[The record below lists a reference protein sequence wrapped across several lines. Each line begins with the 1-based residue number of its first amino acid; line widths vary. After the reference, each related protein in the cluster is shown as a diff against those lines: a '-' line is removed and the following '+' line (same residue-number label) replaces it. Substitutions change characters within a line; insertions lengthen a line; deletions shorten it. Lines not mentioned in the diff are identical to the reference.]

1 MSGMNK
7 QLLQDLMQNIEARK
21 QTEQR
26 LKATVR
32 NLMMWQEFRGLR
44 RCSITIDIETRTH
57 FNRILAMVLPDLCSN
72 AWDSASPVRTDC
84 GHLSAD

>member
-1 MSGMNK
+1 MSGINK

-32 NLMMWQEFRGLR
+32 GLMWQTCTN
-44 RCSITIDIETRTH
+44 CSMKHT
-57 FNRILAMVLPDLCSN
+57 C
-72 AWDSASPVRTDC
+72 
-84 GHLSAD
+84 HLHNP

>member
-32 NLMMWQEFRGLR
+32 
-44 RCSITIDIETRTH
+44 TIIG
-57 FNRILAMVLPDLCSN
+57 
-72 AWDSASPVRTDC
+72 C
-84 GHLSAD
+84 GVHAAAPTSDTPATPKT